1 MALATQDVARSFL
14 GGLTILADR
23 PFEIGDTIETN
34 ALTGTVEDITFRT
47 TRLRDINNQI
57 VIIPNSRMMDS
68 FIINT
73 SKKEQRRFNLPLT
86 IKSDT
91 PLEKITVL
99 EKKLRSAL
107 ESQEDIIQES
117 IRVTLNNIASTKIEV
132 LINFYTEITESE
144 DYALFKEQ
152 MNFTILEI
160 INQEEIVLA

>member
-1 MALATQDVARSFL
+1 
-14 GGLTILADR
+14 
-23 PFEIGDTIETN
+23 
-34 ALTGTVEDITFRT
+34 
-47 TRLRDINNQI
+47 
-57 VIIPNSRMMDS
+57 MDS